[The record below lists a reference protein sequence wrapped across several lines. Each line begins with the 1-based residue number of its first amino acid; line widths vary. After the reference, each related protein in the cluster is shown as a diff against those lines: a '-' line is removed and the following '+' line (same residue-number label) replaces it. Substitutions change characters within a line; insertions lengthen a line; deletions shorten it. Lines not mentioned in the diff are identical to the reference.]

1 MGAFSGLFGALRAH
15 TEGVRALLEK
25 HARAFQ
31 QLANAGTVTLI
42 GPGDKRPS
50 KAAVHVEAEVE
61 VHLPL
66 AGLIDFAEE
75 EKRAAKEL
83 QKLEGE
89 LLGIQKR
96 LGNEGFVARAPRE
109 VVEKDRTR
117 ADELRGKQDKL
128 SRHLARI
135 SSTEEAT

>member
-1 MGAFSGLFGALRAH
+1 
-15 TEGVRALLEK
+15 
-25 HARAFQ
+25 
-31 QLANAGTVTLI
+31 VTLLD
-42 GPGDKRPS
+42 PGARRPAQS
-50 KAAVHVEAEVE
+50 AVHVEAEVE

-75 EKRAAKEL
+75 RKRVEKEL
-83 QKLEGE
+83 TRQSGE
-89 LLGIQKR
+89 LAGIMKR

-109 VVEKDRTR
+109 VVEKDRAR

-128 SRHLARI
+128 SRHLARL